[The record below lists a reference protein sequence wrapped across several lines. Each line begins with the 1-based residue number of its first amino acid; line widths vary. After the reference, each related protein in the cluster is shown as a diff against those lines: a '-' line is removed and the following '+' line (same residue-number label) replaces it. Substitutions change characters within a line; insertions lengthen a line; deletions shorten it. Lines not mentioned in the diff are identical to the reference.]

1 MQSAAMARS
10 STRKARSAP
19 GLPRYRPPEET
30 LTIPLSDALQR
41 SGRASLDERQLD
53 MLRHG
58 APDGRVMLHYAG
70 DIGLLELPAVS
81 IVGTR
86 EVSDG
91 GRRRAMQLAR
101 DLADAG
107 ILVVSGLAR
116 GVDAAAHTGA
126 IQHGGSTAA
135 IIGTPLSKAY
145 PAENAALQEEIYS
158 RHLLVSPFAEGSQVF
173 KGNFPARNRVM
184 AALSDATVIVE
195 ASDTSGTLHQAAEC
209 QRLGRWL
216 FIMKSVADDPSLS
229 WPARFLGKPF
239 VEVLH
244 RTEDLIAR
252 LR

>member
-1 MQSAAMARS
+1 MARS

-116 GVDAAAHTGA
+116 GVDAA
-126 IQHGGSTAA
+126 
-135 IIGTPLSKAY
+135 GTP
-145 PAENAALQEEIYS
+145 
-158 RHLLVSPFAEGSQVF
+158 VPFNMEGL
-173 KGNFPARNRVM
+173 P
-184 AALSDATVIVE
+184 L
-195 ASDTSGTLHQAAEC
+195 
-209 QRLGRWL
+209 
-216 FIMKSVADDPSLS
+216 PSL
-229 WPARFLGKPF
+229 ALHCLKPTRPKMLPSKRKSIR
-239 VEVLH
+239 VTCSCRLLRKALRSSRGISRPE
-244 RTEDLIAR
+244 IA
-252 LR
+252 